1 MKYLSATAAAAR
13 ASMAISMQRVVAQ
26 GGPGPYAQVMQ
37 LLRLRLRLRRL
48 GLNADEYY
56 TFSLWRKDLPA
67 DYAAQILPQIKRMS
81 FNHALMRRNLPKDLA
96 AGTAIIEDKLA
107 TETLMRSL
115 GLPCT
120 QTLAGYAPH
129 ATLPE
134 HVTTL
139 ADTAA
144 ITDFLAQTS
153 ALPLFGKPRAD
164 SLARGAV
171 AIASRNEPGT
181 EITFLNGVSAP
192 IASLAAEIAT
202 DWTSGY
208 LFQPFYQCQADLRR
222 ITGPAMASLRIV
234 TLRTGQGIEPFY
246 AVLRIPSQTAMHDG
260 DTVNARI
267 WCMIDLK
274 TGAIIRARN
283 PRDAVAPDVTHWLD
297 PDTPLPG
304 YVLPHWDQA
313 LANVLRAHQAFP
325 AHGILGWDVF
335 LTDDGALINE
345 VNENPGHVYQAAA
358 GHGLLTPELSPIYAR
373 ALAYAQS
380 T

>member
-1 MKYLSATAAAAR
+1 MKYLASAASAAS
-13 ASMAISMQRVVAQ
+13 ASLAISMQRVVAQ
-26 GGPGPYAQVMQ
+26 GGPGPYTQVMQ
-37 LLRLRLRLRRL
+37 LLRLRLRRL

-56 TFSLWRKDLPA
+56 TFSLWRKNLPA
-67 DYAAQILPQIKRMS
+67 DYASQILPQIKRMS

-107 TETLMRSL
+107 TETLMRGL

-120 QTLAGYAPH
+120 QTLAGYAPT
-129 ATLPE
+129 AALPD
-134 HVTTL
+134 HVATL
-139 ADTAA
+139 ADAAEITA
-144 ITDFLAQTS
+144 FLAQTP
-153 ALPLFGKPRAD
+153 ALPIFGKPRAD

-171 AIASRNEPGT
+171 AIASRNGAGD
-181 EITFLNGVSAP
+181 EITFLNGISAP
-192 IASLAAEIAT
+192 IASLAAEITA

-208 LFQPFYQCQADLRR
+208 LFQPFYQCQSDLRR

-234 TLRTGQGIEPFY
+234 TLRTDRGIEPYY

-260 DTVNARI
+260 DTVNTRI
-267 WCMIDLK
+267 WCVIDLK

-313 LANVLRAHQAFP
+313 LANVLRAHQSFP

-335 LTDDGALINE
+335 LTDEGALINE

-358 GHGLLTPELSPIYAR
+358 GHGLLTPELSAIYAR
-373 ALAYAQS
+373 ALDYAQS